1 MEHTDLL
8 NPLGHRGLIKVPSKG
23 EYQCPSLP
31 SRGPGITKG
40 GEEMQQ
46 WLTMELQWEEAGVGE
61 ADPHLPSSP
70 AHREQPS
77 LASLGRSQKI
87 DFCFSTVCWIF
98 IDQAAAG
105 ASIRV
110 TRREMDQE
118 LLHTQPGAFLG

>member
-1 MEHTDLL
+1 MVNYGTPMGGRRH
-8 NPLGHRGLIKVPSKG
+8 GRGIPT
-23 EYQCPSLP
+23 P
-31 SRGPGITKG
+31 T
-40 GEEMQQ
+40 
-46 WLTMELQWEEAGVGE
+46 
-61 ADPHLPSSP
+61 SSP

-77 LASLGRSQKI
+77 LARLGRSQKI

-110 TRREMDQE
+110 TQREMDQE